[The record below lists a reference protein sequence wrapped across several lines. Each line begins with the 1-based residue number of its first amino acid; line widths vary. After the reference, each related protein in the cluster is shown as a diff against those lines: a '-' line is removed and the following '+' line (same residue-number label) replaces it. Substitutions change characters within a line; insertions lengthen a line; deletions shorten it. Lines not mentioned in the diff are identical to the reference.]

1 MRILI
6 TNDDGIEAPGI
17 KALADEVRRHAQ
29 VTVCAPHVQRSAV
42 SSSITLYTPLIVSE
56 WKDRGVRHA
65 AIQGTPA
72 DAVKLALS
80 EILDEPPDLVL
91 SGINHGLNTGSNILY
106 SGTVA
111 AALEAAQV
119 GVPAIALS
127 IEAVPNPPYRAAAKL
142 CWRLIQWLRKAGD
155 GRGLVYNVNVP
166 GIAARDIKGVQIT
179 HQESTPYQDVFER
192 RVDPRGRTYYWLC
205 GSPEARYKSFF
216 ARNGSGPEPSDAWA
230 VANGYVSVTPLCRDL
245 TSRSALDKLRRVPK
259 PPVK

>member
-17 KALADEVRRHAQ
+17 KALADEIRRHAQ
-29 VTVCAPHVQRSAV
+29 VVVCAPHVQRSAV
-42 SSSITLYTPLIVSE
+42 SSSITLYTPLIVQE
-56 WKDRGVRHA
+56 RKEKGVRLV

-119 GVPAIALS
+119 GVPAMALS
-127 IEAVPNPPYRAAAKL
+127 LEAVDDPPYAQAARFSWK
-142 CWRLIQWLRKAGD
+142 LIQWLRRAGD
-155 GRGLVYNVNVP
+155 GRGVVYNVNFP
-166 GIAARDIKGVQIT
+166 GVGPKELKGIQIT

-230 VANGYVSVTPLCRDL
+230 VANGFVSVTPLNRDL
-245 TSRSALDKLRRVPK
+245 TARGPLDKLRKVPK
-259 PPVK
+259 PPVR